1 MISRICSSKFRQVH
15 IISVSGDYLHFI
27 YKICQIVAGTSMI
40 SQFHEFFDPI
50 YGGVLRFGP
59 TVCSHWSQRA
69 CKIRRRKVTSR
80 DEIDCKSEAQSA
92 CMYCHNG
99 RNVPKFVQILW
110 GLFFNIQKSD
120 MIGDK
125 NYWVF
130 TIWVKLCIWIGF
142 FYDIEKVKNV
152 ASEFLDNI
160 WKYRPQCT
168 VRPPVYWVV
177 AAAGLLRLYTTLTVL
192 LL

>member
-1 MISRICSSKFRQVH
+1 MISRICSGNFQQIH
-15 IISVSGDYLHFI
+15 IIPVSGDYSHFI
-27 YKICQIVAGTSMI
+27 SKICQIVAGTTMI

-50 YGGVLRFGP
+50 FGVVLRFGP

-99 RNVPKFVQILW
+99 RNVPKCVQILR
-110 GLFFNIQKSD
+110 GLFSLFNFKMLVGSFLSL
-120 MIGDK
+120 MGDK

-130 TIWVKLCIWIGF
+130 TMYVFELDF
-142 FYDIEKVKNV
+142 FMI
-152 ASEFLDNI
+152 
-160 WKYRPQCT
+160 
-168 VRPPVYWVV
+168 
-177 AAAGLLRLYTTLTVL
+177 
-192 LL
+192 